1 MIRIVP
7 LNDRWT
13 EEIATLAERC
23 DVYVPGGEDCGC
35 IAIAGKTLFGFVVW
49 QTVLD
54 EANLLAIA
62 VGRER
67 RRQGIGGSLLDS
79 AIAAWR
85 AAAIEKVFLE
95 VRAAN
100 LAAQALYR
108 GRGFTL
114 YRRRMNYY
122 HCSLGSED
130 ALLMRKEI
138 NGDGRDVYPG

>member
-1 MIRIVP
+1 MRIVP
-7 LNDRWT
+7 LDGRRAT
-13 EEIATLAERC
+13 EIATLAKRC
-23 DVYVPGGEDCGC
+23 GVYVPGDEDCGR
-35 IAIAGKTLFGFVVW
+35 IATAGKTLLGFVVW

-54 EANLLAIA
+54 EATLLAIA

-79 AIAAWR
+79 AIAVWR

-108 GRGFTL
+108 GRGFIL

-122 HCSLGSED
+122 HCGLGRED

-138 NGDGRDVYPG
+138 DGDGRDVYPG